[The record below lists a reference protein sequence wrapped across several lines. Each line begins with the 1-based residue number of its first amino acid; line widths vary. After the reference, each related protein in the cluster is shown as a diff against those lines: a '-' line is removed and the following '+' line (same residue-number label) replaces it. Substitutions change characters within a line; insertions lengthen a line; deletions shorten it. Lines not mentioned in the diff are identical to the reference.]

1 MGKAIR
7 IGVIAALAL
16 TSAAA
21 FAADVDGAAA
31 GQSHAQIYLGELRG
45 IYPSIARA
53 GALRSTGT
61 TSAESAQEGY
71 AAILVNHLAGALP
84 ELKEP
89 RSTDQAMAAQ
99 PAGDAREGYASIY
112 LGRLAGTSSSPLAV
126 EAGAASPEPE
136 EATTKDAPGRSP

>member
-61 TSAESAQEGY
+61 TGAESAQ
-71 AAILVNHLAGALP
+71 
-84 ELKEP
+84 
-89 RSTDQAMAAQ
+89 
-99 PAGDAREGYASIY
+99 EGYASIY
-112 LGRLAGTSSSPLAV
+112 LGRLAGTSSSPSAV
-126 EAGAASPEPE
+126 EAGAASAEPE